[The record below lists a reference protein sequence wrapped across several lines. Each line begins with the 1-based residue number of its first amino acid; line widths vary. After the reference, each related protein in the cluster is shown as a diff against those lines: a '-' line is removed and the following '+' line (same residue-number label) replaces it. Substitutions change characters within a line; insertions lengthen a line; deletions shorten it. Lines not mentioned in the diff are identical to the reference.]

1 MRLCSF
7 GCRGRRRCLRADGR
21 ARGGR
26 REAYL
31 LSGSCLRVGLCPDW
45 ALTRP
50 DLCDDKSAAVL
61 ASSAGGPESA
71 DLLEERDDVVLP
83 HVAAVHVPAARRS
96 TIRGLGATLSERP
109 RDPEQQG
116 TNAATSWRRAI
127 VVRLPREVNLVRPA
141 AEETGTSNPPG
152 GRGSQCCRAVSVTG
166 VRVLREHSPG
176 RAHRPARAGQ
186 ETQHC
191 PGPGHSGARAVET
204 DDEH

>member
-83 HVAAVHVPAARRS
+83 MWPLCTSPLPVA
-96 TIRGLGATLSERP
+96 
-109 RDPEQQG
+109 QQ
-116 TNAATSWRRAI
+116 
-127 VVRLPREVNLVRPA
+127 
-141 AEETGTSNPPG
+141 
-152 GRGSQCCRAVSVTG
+152 
-166 VRVLREHSPG
+166 
-176 RAHRPARAGQ
+176 
-186 ETQHC
+186 
-191 PGPGHSGARAVET
+191 SGASGPLLVSGTEAPAC
-204 DDEH
+204 